1 MSYRRTQMKISV
13 ATVCLF
19 ALLGAAG
26 SVAAENPF
34 ASTWKLN
41 PAKSHLTGDTMEF
54 AEAGSGAIRS
64 TAGAISYTFKTDG
77 TAYSMGEGSG
87 FTAAWKQLGADAWEV
102 TFKKDETVASVD
114 TWKLSPDGKTINIES
129 KGTKPNGE
137 NFDDTSVYARIAGQS
152 GLLGTWKSTE
162 VKASF
167 GVLVDIKASGTDGLV
182 LNIPDLQITCNA
194 KFDGKDYP
202 ATGPTIANGI
212 TLALTR
218 TDPRSF
224 KMEIKAGG
232 NLLGTD
238 TYTVSADGK
247 TMTNVSTPLGA
258 QESQTAIYERQ

>member
-1 MSYRRTQMKISV
+1 MNRPALPRKLLLVRSGSRTKTRISCCGLLEVKTTIPVKDVAQRPESGILLSQLRWREYMSYRRTQMKISV

-64 TAGAISYTFKTDG
+64 TAGAISSTFKTDG

-137 NFDDTSVYARIAGQS
+137 NFDDTSV
-152 GLLGTWKSTE
+152 
-162 VKASF
+162 
-167 GVLVDIKASGTDGLV
+167 
-182 LNIPDLQITCNA
+182 
-194 KFDGKDYP
+194 
-202 ATGPTIANGI
+202 
-212 TLALTR
+212 
-218 TDPRSF
+218 
-224 KMEIKAGG
+224 
-232 NLLGTD
+232 
-238 TYTVSADGK
+238 
-247 TMTNVSTPLGA
+247 
-258 QESQTAIYERQ
+258 